1 MMLLK
6 NRPLLLVTS
15 LAVTFALSV
24 TVFSGC
30 APAPE
35 EDVELTASPEE
46 SAVPEPAANVAEP
59 APEAENSP
67 VEPQAMLVEPAGKVG
82 SEMPTPP
89 PAPEVS
95 TFAPAEDLANEAD
108 RYIKELERCVA
119 KEEDYKDS
127 EGKIAKDSNTLI
139 VIALAL
145 GLHDQPSK
153 YKDST
158 GALIKAAQKVAAAKD
173 FEAAKKAVAA
183 VKDAADGKATAGME
197 LKWEK
202 VASLPELMKQVPL
215 INTKL
220 KRYVKPKYFEKRA
233 EKTIGYTA
241 VIAAIAQ
248 GSLADTSEANSA
260 EQAKQWYEVSAA
272 MRDAAGAVNA
282 AIHKGDEPTAAAAM
296 EKLNQSC
303 EDCHAVFHPEAE

>member
-1 MMLLK
+1 MLPK
-6 NRPLLLVTS
+6 NRPLLFVTS
-15 LAVTFALSV
+15 LTVAFALSA
-24 TVFSGC
+24 TLFSGC
-30 APAPE
+30 TPEPQSEVEQTVAPE
-35 EDVELTASPEE
+35 QDATLEPATEAAEPAEPEE
-46 SAVPEPAANVAEP
+46 SP
-59 APEAENSP
+59 S
-67 VEPQAMLVEPAGKVG
+67 EPQAMLVEPAGKVG
-82 SEMPTPP
+82 SDMPAAPE
-89 PAPEVS
+89 APEVS

-108 RYIKELERCVA
+108 RYIEELERCVA
-119 KEEDYKDS
+119 DEEDYNDS
-127 EGKIAKDSNTLI
+127 KNKIAQDSNTLI

-145 GLHDQPSK
+145 GLHDRPSK
-153 YKDST
+153 YKDSA
-158 GALIKAAQKVAAAKD
+158 GALIKAAREVAAAKD
-173 FEAAKKAVAA
+173 FEAAKKAVAT
-183 VKDAADGKATAGME
+183 VKDAADGKGEAGTK

-248 GSLADTSEANSA
+248 GSLADTSEAKDA
-260 EQAKQWYEVSAA
+260 EQATQWYGFSAA

-282 AIHKGDEPTAAAAM
+282 AIHDGDEPAAAAAM